1 MKLKLT
7 SDQLFIV
14 TVFGAGIIIQW
25 GIQLIAPFYALTRIN
40 ELNNLAILSDPSLQS
55 SHELFRLLAIGVDYG
70 FTLNAIVRMIQ
81 PWLRLETVLVWS
93 ILGLIL
99 KHPSEVFK
107 SYQKMFGFLIF
118 SYFVILGM
126 ILSSFSF
133 AFTAFSPQRVVM
145 LINRAGWIGML
156 GGIGLSFASLLWL
169 SLTFGS
175 LVRQKSIDLV

>member
-14 TVFGAGIIIQW
+14 YVFGAGIIIQW
-25 GIQLIAPFYALTRIN
+25 GIQLIAPFYALTRIS

-70 FTLNAIVRMIQ
+70 FTLNAFVRMIQ
-81 PWLRLETVLVWS
+81 PWLRFETVLIWFV
-93 ILGLIL
+93 LGLII

-107 SYQKMFGFLIF
+107 LSQKVFGFLLF
-118 SYFVILGM
+118 CYFAILGM

-133 AFTAFSPQRVVM
+133 AFSAFSPQRVVM

-156 GGIGLSFASLLWL
+156 GGIFLSIISLVWL

-175 LVRQKSIDLV
+175 LVRQKGIDLV

>member
-14 TVFGAGIIIQW
+14 AVFGAGIIIQW
-25 GIQLIAPFYALTRIN
+25 GIQLIAPFYALTRIS